1 MNQRRRRR
9 PLAEQLQER
18 NQGILEAIERLN
30 QELALNEQIIEE
42 LLHRDPSDKSSSEE
56 EYVDSAADTETFSDI
71 ASVEI
76 VDPPPNYHPQTAI
89 GRQVPVQKRLTLTTT
104 PPAAVAARASRAE
117 APASASK
124 PKGNSTSKKRTKRD
138 ERKESLEKAR
148 AWAIDRKNAR
158 EERDKGR

>member
-1 MNQRRRRR
+1 MNQRRR

-42 LLHRDPSDKSSSEE
+42 LFRGDPSDKSSSEE

-104 PPAAVAARASRAE
+104 PPAAVAARASSAE

-124 PKGNSTSKKRTKRD
+124 PKGTSTPKKRTKKD

>member
-1 MNQRRRRR
+1 MYKRIRRRT
-9 PLAEQLQER
+9 LAEQLQEQ
-18 NQGILEAIERLN
+18 NQGIPEAIERLN

-42 LLHRDPSDKSSSEE
+42 LLHGDPRDKSSSEK

-71 ASVEI
+71 ASIEI
-76 VDPPPNYHPQTAI
+76 VVPTPNHPQTI
-89 GRQVPVQKRLTLTTT
+89 IRRQAPVQKRPTLTTT

-124 PKGNSTSKKRTKRD
+124 PKGNSTSKKRTKKD

>member
-1 MNQRRRRR
+1 MNQRRR

-42 LLHRDPSDKSSSEE
+42 LLRGDPSDKSSSEE

-104 PPAAVAARASRAE
+104 PPAAVAARASSAE

-124 PKGNSTSKKRTKRD
+124 PKGTSTPKKRTKKD

>member
-1 MNQRRRRR
+1 MNQRRR

-42 LLHRDPSDKSSSEE
+42 LLHGDPRDKSSSEE

-104 PPAAVAARASRAE
+104 PPAAVAARASSAE

-124 PKGNSTSKKRTKRD
+124 PKGTSTPKKRTKKD